1 MNKKWIKPALIVAAS
16 VTAYVLLAKDKGQE
30 WEEDY
35 YSPSNGTGTKP
46 TEPMINGRSVSDL
59 AQTLH
64 NAMKYSG
71 TEEKIIFQTLE
82 TIDQEAFG
90 KIFKRFG
97 KRAYNSVLGNQTR
110 VNPWAELP
118 KLTLKEWFKHELS
131 PTEYETLRLKYPNY
145 L

>member
-1 MNKKWIKPALIVAAS
+1 MNKKWIKPALIVVAS
-16 VTAYVLLAKDKGQE
+16 VTAYVLLAKDKGQV

-35 YSPSNGTGTKP
+35 SWSSNQAGTKP
-46 TEPMINGRSVSDL
+46 SEPMINGRSVSDL

-82 TIDQEAFG
+82 SIDQQAFG

-97 KRAYNSVLGNQTR
+97 KRAYNQYLGNQTR
-110 VNPWAELP
+110 INPFSELP
-118 KLTLKEWFKHELS
+118 KLSLKEWFKHELS
-131 PTEYETLRLKYPNY
+131 ATEYETLRLKYPHY